1 MTIIE
6 LDDTTAA
13 PSTRPGHPLGSLT
26 APEFEAIRDIVTA
39 APDFTETTRF
49 AYVGLEEPHKRE
61 VLSWQAGDGLLPDRR
76 ARVMLLDMAT
86 GRSTDNIVS
95 LAGAEILSTSV
106 LDGSNGQLPVLLE
119 EFEAIGDIVA
129 ADQRWVDALTARGT
143 SVDQVVVVPLSAGY
157 YDYPE
162 EEGRRILRV
171 LAFRQDYP
179 GDHPWAHPVDGL
191 SAYVDTASRTIT
203 RLIDAAELAI
213 PAESGNFDDP
223 VMQGEPL
230 TSLKPI
236 VISQPEGP
244 SFEVDGEWVT
254 WANWKFQVGFDT
266 REGLVL
272 RQLSFTDAGQERPII
287 YRASINEMLVP
298 YGDPSPVRFW
308 QNYFDTG
315 EYLFGRFTNSLAL
328 GCDCVGEIKYFDA
341 VLADELGNPFTI
353 ENGICMHEEDFGTL
367 WKHGDMFTGSNEVRR
382 QRRLVISF
390 FTTVGNYDY
399 GFYWYLYLDGTIE
412 CEAKLTGILFTSAH
426 PGGDYEFASEVAPG
440 LGAPYH
446 QHLFSARLDMMV
458 DGVSNAVDE
467 VEAVRLPVGPGNE
480 HGNAFTKKVT
490 RLSTE
495 LESKRVADASVARAW
510 HITNTEVGLQ
520 CTVGARRDSALRGI
534 SAAIMLLA
542 MIDIAFGTALLAP
555 IAWVGIMLVAG
566 IGLGARARLAQ
577 NDPRAERHAHSMWL
591 HHACALV
598 VMAGLTAVMGMTAP
612 RSGASH
618 HAGVGGLLTAM
629 VVAGALAFLGFTF
642 WLIARLARPRRAV
655 RSTIEAGSMGA
666 MVGTMLLAG
675 TM

>member
-6 LDDTTAA
+6 LDDTIAT
-13 PSTRPGHPLGSLT
+13 PSAGSGHPLASLT

-39 APDFTETTRF
+39 TADFTATTRF

-61 VLSWQAGDGLLPDRR
+61 VLAWQAGSGPLPDRR

-86 GRSTDNIVS
+86 GRSTDTIVS
-95 LAGAEILSTSV
+95 ITAGALVSTSV
-106 LDGSNGQLPVLLE
+106 LDGSRGQLPVLLE
-119 EFEAIGDIVA
+119 EFEAIADIVA
-129 ADQRWVDALTARGT
+129 ADPRWVDALAARGT
-143 SVDQVVVVPLSAGY
+143 TVDQVVVVPLSAGY

-179 GDHPWAHPVDGL
+179 EDHPWAHPVDGL
-191 SAYVDTASRTIT
+191 SAYVDTATRTIT
-203 RLIDAAELAI
+203 RLIDAAPMAI

-223 VMQGEPL
+223 AMQGAPL

-236 VISQPEGP
+236 VITQPEGP

-254 WANWKFQVGFDT
+254 WANWRFQIGFDT

-272 RQLSFTDAGQERPII
+272 RQLSFSDAGEERPVI

-426 PGGDYEFASEVAPG
+426 PGGHYEFASEVAPG

-458 DGVSNAVDE
+458 DGVANAVDE
-467 VEAVRLPVGPGNE
+467 VEAVRLPVGVGNE

-495 LESKRVADASVARAW
+495 LESKRTADASVARAW
-510 HITNTEVGLQ
+510 HIINTEKTNRLGKPTGYVLYPEDAPTMMADPSSSIAKRAEFATKHLFVTQYDPAERYAAGDFVHQ
-520 CTVGARRDSALRGI
+520 NPGGDGVTQYTAGDRD
-534 SAAIMLLA
+534 
-542 MIDIAFGTALLAP
+542 IDGTDIVLWHTFGPTHF
-555 IAWVGIMLVAG
+555 
-566 IGLGARARLAQ
+566 
-577 NDPRAERHAHSMWL
+577 PRAEDWPVMPVDYAKFTLKPYGFFARNP
-591 HHACALV
+591 ALNV
-598 VMAGLTAVMGMTAP
+598 PAT
-612 RSGASH
+612 
-618 HAGVGGLLTAM
+618 GVGCSHGHGQSAHE
-629 VVAGALAFLGFTF
+629 GHDHHGH
-642 WLIARLARPRRAV
+642 
-655 RSTIEAGSMGA
+655 
-666 MVGTMLLAG
+666 
-675 TM
+675 